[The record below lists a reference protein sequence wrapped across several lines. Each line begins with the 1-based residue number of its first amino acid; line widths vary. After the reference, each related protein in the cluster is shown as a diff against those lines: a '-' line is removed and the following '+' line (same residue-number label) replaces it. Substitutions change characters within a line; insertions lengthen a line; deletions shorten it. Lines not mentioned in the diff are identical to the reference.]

1 MKGYS
6 LTELMVVMSII
17 GILAMMQ
24 FYGMHSANDM
34 EKLKAEQKDLIV
46 DLRSLQN
53 KALNGEMYGASS
65 THVAVFN
72 STTQYQIDGVV
83 GPSLPSGM
91 TIATNPNPTNGPRV
105 FFHNPLRTIFTGTCS
120 SYLCDSTLAPLA
132 NSSIFI
138 TLTYRGNSRIVTI
151 EGSGTKIN
159 RIYGN

>member
-34 EKLKAEQKDLIV
+34 EKLKASQKDLIV

-65 THVAVFN
+65 THVATFN
-72 STTQYQIDGVV
+72 STTQYQIDG
-83 GPSLPSGM
+83 
-91 TIATNPNPTNGPRV
+91 NPPETNGTTIGVNLGNLRL
-105 FFHNPLRTIFTGTCS
+105 FFHNPLRTDFTGTCPTYACQVG
-120 SYLCDSTLAPLA
+120 SYTTISG
-132 NSSIFI
+132 NVVI
-138 TLTYRGNSRIVTI
+138 TLTYQGKSRTVTI
-151 EGSGTKIN
+151 EGSGAKIN